1 MQDIVMNESKFTN
14 IVLNTPYYFA
24 DILPPALIDKTNIRT
39 CEGIPANERF
49 TIAWDLYCIGYLT
62 GNIRPSKTTHKM
74 YLLDGTKTL
83 VGRLKELT
91 CVEELPPNLFR
102 LYPLFEYSSDNVLNV
117 QCSDTTPI
125 LNAYI
130 REAIYAT
137 SNEANQ
143 HHYLA
148 YLLNILIQ
156 KDWEYTLPK
165 LSCQI
170 ISYGPGFYIVL
181 ADTPPNIDG
190 FEVKEV
196 RDIDSANWFL
206 EAFWSGI

>member
-1 MQDIVMNESKFTN
+1 MQDIVMNDAEFAN
-14 IVLNTPYYFA
+14 ITLGTSYYFA
-24 DILPPALIDKTNIRT
+24 DILPPSIINKTNIRT
-39 CEGIPANERF
+39 CEGIPANKRF
-49 TIAWDLYCIGYLT
+49 TIAWDLYCVGYLT
-62 GNIRPSKTTHKM
+62 GNILPSNTECKM

-83 VGRLKELT
+83 VDRLKELT
-91 CVEELPPNLFR
+91 CVEELPPDLFR
-102 LYPLFEYSSDNVLNV
+102 LYPLFEYSSDNVLHV

-130 REAIYAT
+130 REAVYAT
-137 SNEANQ
+137 SNEANT

-148 YLLNILIQ
+148 YLLDILIQ

-165 LSCQI
+165 IDCQI

-190 FEVKEV
+190 FDVKEV
-196 RDIDSANWFL
+196 NGIDCTDWFI
-206 EAFWSGI
+206 EAFWSGL